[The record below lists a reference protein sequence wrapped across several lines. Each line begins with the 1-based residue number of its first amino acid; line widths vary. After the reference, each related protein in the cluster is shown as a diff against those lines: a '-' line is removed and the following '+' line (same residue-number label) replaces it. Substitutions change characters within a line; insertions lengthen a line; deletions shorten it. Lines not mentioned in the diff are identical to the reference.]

1 MESGGNRSVE
11 KYAELRKQGMHG
23 GAGLC
28 RDRHGRHNLG
38 NRVCMRRDE
47 PRGRKAQEI
56 WRGLIFSPT
65 GYIIYV
71 STWGRKGFDGGVEVR

>member
-1 MESGGNRSVE
+1 MWRA
-11 KYAELRKQGMHG
+11 AETAALKSTQSCG
-23 GAGLC
+23 
-28 RDRHGRHNLG
+28 D
-38 NRVCMRRDE
+38 RVCMRRDE